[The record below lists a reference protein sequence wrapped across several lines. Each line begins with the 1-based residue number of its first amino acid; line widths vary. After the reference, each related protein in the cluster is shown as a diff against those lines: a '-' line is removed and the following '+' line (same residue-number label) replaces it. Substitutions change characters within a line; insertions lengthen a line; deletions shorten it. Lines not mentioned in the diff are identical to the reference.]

1 MESHSSI
8 SKAFVIRRRILF
20 FLFYNFF
27 FPAFFCLR
35 AFEVLIFVLLECGS
49 VFVSSSLSLS
59 LSLSCF
65 SFLLEAMLREP
76 LDSRRRTWLI
86 LVEGV
91 EDLFR

>member
-1 MESHSSI
+1 
-8 SKAFVIRRRILF
+8 
-20 FLFYNFF
+20 
-27 FPAFFCLR
+27 
-35 AFEVLIFVLLECGS
+35 LIFVLLECGS
-49 VFVSSSLSLS
+49 LFVS
-59 LSLSCF
+59 SLSCF

>member
-1 MESHSSI
+1 MNLLFDFQSI
-8 SKAFVIRRRILF
+8 RNPSAIFV
-20 FLFYNFF
+20 FLSYNS
-27 FPAFFCLR
+27 FFCVLLS
-35 AFEVLIFVLLECGS
+35 ASFEVLIFVLLECGS
-49 VFVSSSLSLS
+49 LFVS
-59 LSLSCF
+59 SLSCF